1 MESCEAFPSPF
12 FSVVLLSLKEL
23 LHLCGLCIFSVA
35 FPSELFLAKQYWGTF
50 LCALQEFA
58 AFINCY

>member
-12 FSVVLLSLKEL
+12 FSVVLRLKEL
-23 LHLCGLCIFSVA
+23 LHLCGLFVFCVA

-50 LCALQEFA
+50 LCALQECA